1 MVNNIERE
9 FHKRKSFKLSDI
21 YAFRIHY
28 LITRIVRQK
37 LMICKCSECDGEI
50 KIPKDAVNGE
60 IVACPDCGL
69 EFELSIES
77 DGKCNLKVAEVV
89 GEDWGE

>member
-1 MVNNIERE
+1 M
-9 FHKRKSFKLSDI
+9 
-21 YAFRIHY
+21 
-28 LITRIVRQK
+28 TG
-37 LMICKCSECDGEI
+37 KCSECDGEI

>member
-1 MVNNIERE
+1 M
-9 FHKRKSFKLSDI
+9 
-21 YAFRIHY
+21 
-28 LITRIVRQK
+28 T
-37 LMICKCSECDGEI
+37 CKCSECDGEI

-77 DGKCNLKVAEVV
+77 DGKCNLKAAEVV